1 MRKGIKPEFQDE
13 IFFMFERRH
22 AKSECDGTGLGL
34 AICTRLVTALNGRIT
49 VKIDLGQGSLFFVHL
64 PNELISNTSSK
75 PTPFKVFSFTM
86 QTNFRKPLNL

>member
-1 MRKGIKPEFQDE
+1 
-13 IFFMFERRH
+13 MFERRH

-34 AICTRLVTALNGRIT
+34 AIYTRLVTDLNVRIT
-49 VKIDLGQGSLFFVHL
+49 VKINLGQGSLFFVHL

-75 PTPFKVFSFTM
+75 PTPFKVFSFAM